1 MIKQFLII
9 FILFVNLIIYAQ
21 VNPGATC
28 AQAGC
33 STSGTYTSLTG
44 TPSIGGY
51 SCLGSTPN
59 ANWLAIGISTTGSI
73 HLTLTQVNTNGFPSD
88 IDFALF
94 GPFTSV
100 TNGCPLLSNLNAVD
114 CSFSG
119 SNVELVDIANAVAG
133 QVYIL
138 LTTNFSGAS
147 GTITLAQNPNLQST
161 GSINCNINFTAT
173 VAKTGAACFFSNGT
187 ATVTPSGGYPPYT
200 YLWNTPGNPTTPS
213 VSNLAAGT
221 YSVTVNSS
229 PSPIT
234 NQNFNPVTISV
245 TIPTITATYSSTS
258 TPAYCST
265 ANNGTASASF
275 NMQNGNTGI
284 TATYVWND
292 PLGQTTSTA
301 TGLFPGTYI
310 CSITLSNG
318 CTGTTS
324 VTVGTQP
331 AMQITQS
338 SNNSVSCFGGTNGSV
353 SVAVTNGN
361 APYSYLWSNSATTNS
376 LSNVAAGTYTV
387 QVTDVNS
394 CVQNGSFTIL
404 QPSILNGN
412 FSAISNFNGT
422 NISCFN
428 GNNGSATITG
438 TGGVGPYSYLW
449 NNGSNL
455 SITSNLVA
463 GNYTVTTTD
472 ANSCSTIDTISL
484 TQPSEIQLLETHQN
498 ISCFGGSDGSINL
511 TVTGGTAPYIF
522 SWSNNSSSQNLSN
535 LIVGS
540 YNVTVTD
547 ANGCTKNLTII
558 LTQPSAPISSNDSHT
573 DILCKGFSTGSID
586 LTVNGGTNP
595 YTYLWSNGQTTQDI
609 DTLLSGT
616 YSVSITDAKSCVFF
630 DTITL
635 TQPLSIISYTSIVTP
650 INCFG
655 EATGGINISPVGG
668 TAPYTFTWNNSA
680 ITEDISSLFCG
691 NFQVTITDA
700 NMCVL
705 TSDTINIPQPL
716 APIVLTAS
724 IDTVNCFNGSDGAIN
739 LTVTGGTAPY
749 TYSWSN
755 GQTSQDIDSLIS
767 GNYTVIVL
775 DSKGCS
781 DTLTLTVSQP
791 LAPINTSKI
800 SVDILCKG
808 FSTGAIDL
816 SVNGGTTPYNYL
828 WSNGQTTQDIDSL
841 LSGTYSVSITDANSC
856 LYYDT
861 IQLTEPSNALSYT
874 SIVTSI
880 NCFGDATGAINI
892 TSFGGTA
899 PYTYVWTNAATTEDI
914 DTILTGNYQL
924 TITDAH
930 LCVLTTDTINIP
942 QPLAPIALTAVIDAV
957 KCHNGSDGA
966 INLSVTGGTAPYSY
980 TWSNGQVSQDIDSLI
995 LGNFEVIVTDSK
1007 GCMDSASYQVTQ
1019 PNIPLTLG
1027 ITHTDALCVGGTQ
1040 GTIDLTVTGGT
1051 FPYNYLWN
1059 NFKTTPDLD
1068 SLNQGFYYVLV
1079 TDANGCNDTI
1089 SATVLDPNNSM
1100 ILSIIKTDVQCFAG
1114 SDGTINL
1121 SVQFGTPGFSYNWNT
1136 GASTQDLNNLP
1147 IGTYAVDVTDTNSCG
1162 AFISV
1167 VINQPATPVSGT
1179 ISSIDVL
1186 CKNFATGAIDV
1197 TNGGG
1202 IAPYTYLWSNNQ
1214 QSQDLQN
1221 LTAGIYTVTIK
1232 DSHNCILVL
1241 SDTIFEPA
1249 TEVSANESHINVKCF
1264 SNNTG
1269 SINITPTGGVGNYS
1283 FQWLSG
1289 ETTEDIDSLIAG
1301 NYFVTIKDG
1310 NNCTFPVTVA
1320 ITQPTAALSLATT
1333 ITNVSCFNGSNGLI
1347 NLIPSGG
1354 TMPYS
1359 YFWSDSTTNQD
1370 LINYPFGTYSVI
1382 VTDTNNCIDSIVGT
1396 ITQPTLLVIS
1406 GSTTPVIC
1414 HGDATGTATVVANG
1428 GTPGYSYLWSNGDQ
1442 NAMNDSIVTGNYS
1455 VLVTDNLGCKDSL
1468 TVFVNEP
1475 TLLTSSTTHI
1485 DNPCFGDAVGSV
1497 SVVPSGGIAPYTYSW
1512 SNFATSATTSNLIAG
1527 VYTVIVT
1534 DSNNCIVND
1543 TSEVLQPLAPLNIDF
1558 LTSDVLCFNGATG
1571 AIDATTSGGT
1581 TPYAFSWNTS
1591 ATSEDLS
1598 NLPIGIYT
1606 LTVTDD
1612 HNCVSSKTETI
1623 TEPALLDTSNVVLD
1637 NISCNGFSDGSVN
1650 LTTVGGTTPY
1660 TYFWSNNTTN
1670 EDLTNVPIGSYSIT
1684 ITDAHFC
1691 VSQFTYT
1698 LNQPLPLISTYTT
1711 IEPLCYAYSD
1721 GSITLNTTGGTT
1733 PYSYSWTNGST
1744 SAVNSGIVTGNYT
1757 ATITDAQN
1765 CVFVLPCFIDQP
1777 DQIQVSFNVS
1787 DTVGCDPTMIEF
1799 TNTSDEQFIST
1810 WQFGDGN
1817 SATGNTN
1824 ITNTY
1829 TSPGCFDVSLT
1840 VESPIGCTNFVTY
1853 PSIICI
1859 NPTPTAGISAN
1870 PTTLDTSNPETEIL
1884 NTTTGAVSYEWDM
1897 GDNGLYN
1904 FFQPGMYTYP
1914 MYTLNEFIIT
1924 LTATSDKG
1932 CLDTAQYK
1940 IYFDNSLIF
1949 YVPNTFTP
1957 DGNEYNNVFKPIL
1970 TSIVDSYLLQIY
1982 NRWGELIFESNDKEV
1997 GWDGSYNG
2005 SIVQNGA
2012 YNWVIKIKTD
2022 GTQTHTKRG
2031 NVLLLR

>member
-28 AQAGC
+28 GQAGC

-44 TPSIGGY
+44 SPTIGQFG
-51 SCLGSTPN
+51 CLGATPN
-59 ANWLAIGISTTGSI
+59 ANWLALGISTNGSI
-73 HLTLTQVNTNGFPSD
+73 HLTLTQIGNNGFPID
-88 IDFALF
+88 VDFALY
-94 GPFTSV
+94 GPYSSV
-100 TNGCPLLSNLNAVD
+100 AAGCPISSSTPTVD

-119 SNVELVDIANAVAG
+119 SNTEYVDIANAVAG

-138 LTTNFSGAS
+138 LTTNFGGGS
-147 GTITLAQNPNLQST
+147 GTITLAQNQTLPST
-161 GSINCNINFTAT
+161 GSINCNINFTASII
-173 VAKTGAACFFSNGT
+173 KTGATCGQANGSAS
-187 ATVTPSGGYPPYT
+187 ATPVGGYAPYT
-200 YLWNTPGNPTTPS
+200 YSWNTPGNPTTPS
-213 VSNLAAGT
+213 VSNLAPGT
-221 YSVTVNSS
+221 YSVTINSS
-229 PSPIT
+229 PSPFT
-234 NQNFNPVTISV
+234 NQIVNPVTISV
-245 TIPTITATYSSTS
+245 TIPNYTATYSSTS
-258 TPAYCST
+258 TPAFCST
-265 ANNGTASASF
+265 SATGTATASF
-275 NMQNGNTGI
+275 NMQNGNAGV
-284 TATYVWND
+284 TANYLWND

-301 TGLFPGTYI
+301 TGLLPGTYI

-331 AMQITQS
+331 AMLLTQT
-338 SNNSVSCFGGTNGSV
+338 SNTTVSCFSGTNGALA
-353 SVAVTNGN
+353 VAVTNGT
-361 APYSYLWSNSATTNS
+361 APYSYLWSTSATTNS
-376 LSNVAAGTYTV
+376 ISNVAAGTYAL
-387 QVTDVNS
+387 QVTDANS

-404 QPSILNGN
+404 QPPILDGN
-412 FSAISNFNGT
+412 FTAISNFNGV

-428 GNNGSATITG
+428 GNNGAATITA
-438 TGGVGPYSYLW
+438 TGGVGPYTYLW
-449 NNGSNL
+449 SNGSTLANQTNL
-455 SITSNLVA
+455 TAGSNTVTITDSKLCSLTKNISITQPTELLV
-463 GNYTVTTTD
+463 T
-472 ANSCSTIDTISL
+472 
-484 TQPSEIQLLETHQN
+484 ETHQN
-498 ISCFGGSDGSINL
+498 ISCFNGNNGNINL
-511 TVTGGTAPYIF
+511 TVSGGTAPYTY
-522 SWSNNSSSQNLSN
+522 SWLTNSTSQNLTN
-535 LIVGS
+535 LIAGS

-558 LTQPSAPISSNDSHT
+558 LTQPSAPISSSDSH
-573 DILCKGFSTGSID
+573 
-586 LTVNGGTNP
+586 
-595 YTYLWSNGQTTQDI
+595 
-609 DTLLSGT
+609 
-616 YSVSITDAKSCVFF
+616 
-630 DTITL
+630 
-635 TQPLSIISYTSIVTP
+635 
-650 INCFG
+650 
-655 EATGGINISPVGG
+655 
-668 TAPYTFTWNNSA
+668 
-680 ITEDISSLFCG
+680 
-691 NFQVTITDA
+691 
-700 NMCVL
+700 
-705 TSDTINIPQPL
+705 
-716 APIVLTAS
+716 
-724 IDTVNCFNGSDGAIN
+724 
-739 LTVTGGTAPY
+739 
-749 TYSWSN
+749 
-755 GQTSQDIDSLIS
+755 
-767 GNYTVIVL
+767 
-775 DSKGCS
+775 
-781 DTLTLTVSQP
+781 
-791 LAPINTSKI
+791 
-800 SVDILCKG
+800 VDILCKG
-808 FSTGAIDL
+808 FSTGLIDL
-816 SVNGGTTPYNYL
+816 TVVGGTSPYTYA

-841 LSGTYSVSITDANSC
+841 LSGTYTVIITDVKSC
-856 LYYDT
+856 VFYDT
-861 IQLTEPSNALSYT
+861 VVLTQPLNVLSYT
-874 SIVTSI
+874 TIVTPI
-880 NCFGDATGAINI
+880 NCFGQATGAINI
-892 TSFGGTA
+892 TTLGGTA
-899 PYTYVWTNAATTEDI
+899 PYTFTWNDSAITEDI
-914 DTILTGNYQL
+914 SSLLTGNYQL

-942 QPLAPIALTAVIDAV
+942 QPIAPIALTAIIDAV
-957 KCHNGSDGA
+957 KCYNGSDGG

-980 TWSNGQVSQDIDSLI
+980 SWSNGQVSQDIDSLI
-995 LGNFEVIVTDSK
+995 LGNFEVIVSDSK
-1007 GCMDSASYQVTQ
+1007 GCIDSSSYQITQ
-1019 PNIPLTLG
+1019 PIQPLTLG

-1051 FPYNYLWN
+1051 TPYSYLWN
-1059 NFKTTPDLD
+1059 NLKTIPDLD

-1079 TDANGCNDTI
+1079 TDTNGCNDTI

-1100 ILSIIKTDVQCFAG
+1100 ILSFVKTDVQCFAG

-1121 SVQFGTPGFSYNWNT
+1121 SVQYGTPGFSYSWNN
-1136 GASTQDLNNLP
+1136 GATSQDISNLP

-1179 ISSIDVL
+1179 ISSVDVL
-1186 CKNFATGAIDV
+1186 CRTFATGSIDV
-1197 TNGGG
+1197 NVAGG
-1202 IAPYTYLWSNNQ
+1202 ITPYTYLWTNNQ
-1214 QSQDLQN
+1214 TSQDIQN
-1221 LTAGIYTVTIK
+1221 LTAGIYSVTVK

-1249 TEVSANESHINVKCF
+1249 TVVTATENHVNVKCF

-1269 SINITPTGGVGNYS
+1269 SINISPTGGVGNYS

-1301 NYFVTIKDG
+1301 NYFVTITDG
-1310 NNCTFPVTVA
+1310 NNCTFPVSIA
-1320 ITQPTAALSLATT
+1320 ITQPTAALTLATS
-1333 ITNVSCFNGSNGLI
+1333 ITNVSCFNGSNGVI
-1347 NLIPSGG
+1347 NLTPSGG

-1382 VTDTNNCIDSIVGT
+1382 VTDTNNCVDSIVGT
-1396 ITQPTLLVIS
+1396 ITQPTLLVIN

-1428 GTPGYSYLWSNGDQ
+1428 GTPGYSYLWSNSDQ
-1442 NAMNDSIVTGNYS
+1442 NALNDTIVTGTYT
-1455 VLVTDNLGCKDSL
+1455 VLVTDSLGCQDSL

-1475 TLLTSSTTHI
+1475 TLLTSTTTHI
-1485 DNPCFGDAVGSV
+1485 DNPCYGNSVGSV
-1497 SVVPSGGIAPYTYSW
+1497 SVIPAGGIAPYTYSW

-1558 LTSDVLCFNGATG
+1558 VTSDVLCFNGNTG
-1571 AIDATTSGGT
+1571 SIDATTSGGT
-1581 TPYAFSWNTS
+1581 TPYAFSWNTT
-1591 ATSEDLS
+1591 AVSEDLS

-1606 LTVTDD
+1606 LTVTDNQ
-1612 HNCVSSKTETI
+1612 NCVLVKTDTI
-1623 TEPALLDTSNVVLD
+1623 IEPALLDTSNVILD
-1637 NISCNGFSDGSVN
+1637 DISCNGFSDGSIN
-1650 LTTVGGTTPY
+1650 LTTVGGVTPY
-1660 TYFWSNNTTN
+1660 AFAWSNSTSN
-1670 EDLTNVPIGSYSIT
+1670 EDLTNVPIGTYTLT
-1684 ITDAHFC
+1684 ITDAHLC

-1733 PYSYSWTNGST
+1733 PYAYNWSNNST
-1744 SAVNSGIVTGNYT
+1744 SAINSGIVAGNYT

-1787 DTVGCDPTMIEF
+1787 DTVGCDPTTIEF

-1817 SATGNTN
+1817 NATGNNN

-1840 VESPIGCTNFVTY
+1840 VESPIGCTNSVTY

-1884 NTTTGAVSYEWDM
+1884 NTSTGASSFEWNM
-1897 GDNGLYN
+1897 GDNGMYS

-1914 MYTLNEFIIT
+1914 MYTLNEFNIT

-1932 CLDTAQYK
+1932 CLDTAMYK
-1940 IYFDNSLIF
+1940 IFFDNSLIF
-1949 YVPNTFTP
+1949 YVPTAFTP

-1970 TSIVDSYLLQIY
+1970 TSIVAEYNLQIY

-2005 SIVQNGA
+2005 RMTQNGT

-2022 GTQTHTKRG
+2022 GTQTHVKRG
-2031 NVLLLR
+2031 SVSLIR

>member
-1 MIKQFLII
+1 MIKQFFII
-9 FILFVNLIIYAQ
+9 YLLLFNTLIYAQ

-33 STSGTYTSLTG
+33 STNGTYPSLTG
-44 TPSIGGY
+44 TPTIGQYGCM
-51 SCLGSTPN
+51 SVTPN
-59 ANWLAIGISTTGSI
+59 ANWLALGISTSGSI
-73 HLTLTQVNTNGFPSD
+73 HLVLNQGGD
-88 IDFALF
+88 IDFALY

-100 TNGCPLLSNLNAVD
+100 AAGCPILNPATPID

-119 SNVELVDIANAVAG
+119 SNVEFVDITNAIAG

-138 LTTNFSGAS
+138 LTTNFSGAA
-147 GTITLAQNPNLQST
+147 GTISLQPNPNIPST

-173 VAKTGAACFFSNGT
+173 TTFTGSSCGQSNGT
-187 ATVTPSGGYPPYT
+187 AQVTPVGGFPPYT
-200 YLWNTPGNPTTPS
+200 YSWSSPGNPTTQN
-213 VSNLAAGT
+213 VSNLAPGT
-221 YSVTVNSS
+221 YSVTVFSS
-229 PSPIT
+229 PNPIT
-234 NQNFNPVTISV
+234 NQIVNPTTVNV
-245 TIPTITATYSSTS
+245 TIPIVSATYSSTS
-258 TPAYCST
+258 TKAFCST
-265 ANNGTASASF
+265 SNTGTATASF
-275 NMQNGNTGI
+275 NMPNGNAGI

-301 TGLFPGTYI
+301 TGLLPGTYI

-318 CTGTTS
+318 CSGTTT
-324 VTVGTQP
+324 VTVLSEP
-331 AMQITQS
+331 LIQITQT
-338 SNNSVSCFGGTNGSV
+338 SNTPVSCFSGTNGALA
-353 SVAVTNGN
+353 VAVTNGT

-376 LSNVAAGTYTV
+376 LSNVAAGSYTV
-387 QVTDVNS
+387 QVTDANS
-394 CVQNGSFTIL
+394 CIKTGSFTVS
-404 QPSILNGN
+404 QPTVLGGN
-412 FSAISNFNGT
+412 FSAISNFNGA

-428 GNNGSATITG
+428 GNNGSATIAG

-449 NNGSNL
+449 NNGTTL
-455 SITSNLVA
+455 PIASNLVA

-472 ANSCSTIDTISL
+472 ANLCSTIDTISL
-484 TQPSEIQLLETHQN
+484 TQPSEIQLSETHQD
-498 ISCFGGSDGSINL
+498 ISCFGGSDGSIIL
-511 TVTGGTAPYIF
+511 TVTGGTFPYTF
-522 SWSNNSSSQNLSN
+522 LWSNNATTVNLLNINSGTYSV
-535 LIVGS
+535 I
-540 YNVTVTD
+540 VTD
-547 ANGCTKNLTII
+547 ANGCTKNLSVT
-558 LTQPSAPISSNDSHT
+558 LTQPLAPLTSSDTHT
-573 DILCKGFSTGSID
+573 DILCKGFSTGAID
-586 LTVNGGTNP
+586 LTVIGGTAP

-616 YSVSITDAKSCVFF
+616 YSVNITDAKSCVFN
-630 DTITL
+630 DTIFL
-635 TQPLSIISYTSIVTP
+635 TQPLNSLSYTSVSTP

-655 EATGGINISPVGG
+655 FATGAINISPAGG
-668 TAPYTFTWNNSA
+668 TAPYTFVWTNSA
-680 ITEDISSLFCG
+680 ITEDISSLLTG
-691 NFQVTITDA
+691 NYQVTITDA

-716 APIVLTAS
+716 APIVLTGL
-724 IDTVNCFNGSDGAIN
+724 IDTVNCFNGSDGSIN

-749 TYSWSN
+749 AYSWSN
-755 GQTSQDIDSLIS
+755 GQTTQDIDSLIS
-767 GNYTVIVL
+767 GNYTVIVS
-775 DSKGCS
+775 DIKGCS
-781 DTLTLTVSQP
+781 DTLILNVSQP
-791 LAPINTSKI
+791 LAPINTSETI
-800 SVDILCKG
+800 VNVLCKG

-816 SVNGGTTPYNYL
+816 TVTGGTTPYNYS
-828 WSNGQTTQDIDSL
+828 WSNGQISQDIDSL
-841 LSGTYSVSITDANSC
+841 LSGTYSFIVNDFNGC
-856 LYYDT
+856 VFYDT
-861 IQLTEPSNALSYT
+861 LQISEPLNSLSYT
-874 SIVTSI
+874 SVATPID
-880 NCFGDATGAINI
+880 CFGDATGAINI
-892 TSFGGTA
+892 SPAGGTV
-899 PYTYVWTNAATTEDI
+899 PYSFAWTNSSTTEDI
-914 DTILTGNYQL
+914 SSLLTGNYL
-924 TITDAH
+924 VTITDANM
-930 LCVLTTDTINIP
+930 CVLTSDTINIP
-942 QPLAPIALTAVIDAV
+942 QPLAPISLTAIIDAV

-966 INLSVTGGTAPYSY
+966 INLTVTGGTSPYTYS
-980 TWSNGQVSQDIDSLI
+980 WSNGQLSQDIDSLI
-995 LGNFEVIVTDSK
+995 LGNYEVIVSDSK
-1007 GCMDSASYQVTQ
+1007 GCMDSSTYQVTQ
-1019 PNIPLTLG
+1019 PILPLTLAV
-1027 ITHTDALCVGGTQ
+1027 THTDALCVGGTQ

-1051 FPYNYLWN
+1051 TPYTYLWN

-1068 SLNQGFYYVLV
+1068 SLFQGFYYVLV

-1100 ILSIIKTDVQCFAG
+1100 ILSVVKTDVKCFAG
-1114 SDGTINL
+1114 SDGTVNL
-1121 SVQFGTPGFSYNWNT
+1121 SVQFGTPGFAYDWNT
-1136 GASTQDLNNLP
+1136 GATTQDLNNLP
-1147 IGTYAVDVTDTNSCG
+1147 IGTYAVNVTDTNTCG

-1167 VINQPATPVSGT
+1167 VINQPATPVSGS

-1186 CKNFATGAIDV
+1186 CKTFETGSIDV

-1202 IAPYTYLWSNNQ
+1202 IAPYTYLWNNNQ
-1214 QSQDLQN
+1214 LTQDLQN
-1221 LTAGIYTVTIK
+1221 LTAGIYSVTIK
-1232 DSHNCILVL
+1232 DSNNCVLIL

-1249 TEVSANESHINVKCF
+1249 TVVSASESHINVKCF

-1301 NYFVTIKDG
+1301 NYFVTITDG

-1320 ITQPTAALSLATT
+1320 ISQPIAALSLATS
-1333 ITNVSCFNGSNGLI
+1333 ITNVSCFNGSNGVI
-1347 NLIPSGG
+1347 NLTPTGG
-1354 TMPYS
+1354 TAPYS

-1382 VTDTNNCIDSIVGT
+1382 VKDTNNCIDSIVGT

-1468 TVFVNEP
+1468 SVFINEP

-1485 DNPCFGDAVGSV
+1485 DNPCYGDAAGSV
-1497 SVVPSGGIAPYTYSW
+1497 SVVATGGITPYTYLW
-1512 SNFATSATTSNLIAG
+1512 NNSALTPTTSNLIAG
-1527 VYTVIVT
+1527 VYTVIVK

-1543 TSEVLQPLAPLNIDF
+1543 TSEVLQPLAPLNINF
-1558 LTSDVLCFNGATG
+1558 VTSDVLCFNGTTG
-1571 AIDATTSGGT
+1571 AIDATITGGT
-1581 TPYAFSWNTS
+1581 IPYDFSWNTS
-1591 ATSEDLS
+1591 AITEDLS
-1598 NLPIGIYT
+1598 SLPIGIYT
-1606 LTVTDD
+1606 LTITDNN
-1612 HNCVSSKTETI
+1612 NCVVSKTDTI
-1623 TEPALLDTSNVVLD
+1623 TEPALLDTSNVILD
-1637 NISCNGFSDGSVN
+1637 NISCNGFSDGSIN
-1650 LTTVGGTTPY
+1650 LTTVGGTAPY
-1660 TYFWSNNTTN
+1660 TYLWSNNSTN
-1670 EDLTNVPIGSYSIT
+1670 EDLTNVIIGTYTLS
-1684 ITDAHFC
+1684 ITDAHLC
-1691 VSQFTYT
+1691 NRQYTYSLT
-1698 LNQPLPLISTYTT
+1698 QPLPLISTYTT

-1733 PYSYSWTNGST
+1733 PYAYSWTNGST
-1744 SAVNSGIVTGNYT
+1744 SAINSGIVTGNYT

-1787 DTVGCDPTMIEF
+1787 DTVGCDPTTIEF

-1824 ITNTY
+1824 IENTY
-1829 TSPGCFDVSLT
+1829 NSPGCFDVSLT
-1840 VESPIGCTNFVTY
+1840 VESPIGCSNSVIY

-1870 PTTLDTSNPETEIL
+1870 PTTLDSSNPETEIL

-1914 MYTLNEFIIT
+1914 MYTLNEFLIT

-1932 CLDTAQYK
+1932 CVDTAQYK
-1940 IYFDNSLIF
+1940 IFFDNSLIF

-1970 TSIVDSYLLQIY
+1970 TSLVASYQLQIY
-1982 NRWGELIFESNDKEV
+1982 NRWGELIFESFDKEV
-1997 GWDGSYNG
+1997 GWDGSYKG
-2005 SIVQNGA
+2005 GIVQNGA

-2022 GTQTHTKRG
+2022 GTQTHVKRG

>member
-9 FILFVNLIIYAQ
+9 YLLLFNTLIYAQ

-449 NNGSNL
+449 NNGSTLSNPTNL
-455 SITSNLVA
+455 IA
-463 GNYTVTTTD
+463 GNNTVTISD
-472 ANSCSTIDTISL
+472 ANQCVVTDTIIL
-484 TQPSEIQLLETHQN
+484 IQPTEIQLSESHQN
-498 ISCFGGSDGSINL
+498 ISCFGGSNGTINL
-511 TVTGGTAPYIF
+511 A
-522 SWSNNSSSQNLSN
+522 
-535 LIVGS
+535 
-540 YNVTVTD
+540 
-547 ANGCTKNLTII
+547 
-558 LTQPSAPISSNDSHT
+558 
-573 DILCKGFSTGSID
+573 
-586 LTVNGGTNP
+586 
-595 YTYLWSNGQTTQDI
+595 
-609 DTLLSGT
+609 
-616 YSVSITDAKSCVFF
+616 
-630 DTITL
+630 
-635 TQPLSIISYTSIVTP
+635 
-650 INCFG
+650 
-655 EATGGINISPVGG
+655 
-668 TAPYTFTWNNSA
+668 
-680 ITEDISSLFCG
+680 
-691 NFQVTITDA
+691 
-700 NMCVL
+700 
-705 TSDTINIPQPL
+705 
-716 APIVLTAS
+716 
-724 IDTVNCFNGSDGAIN
+724 
-739 LTVTGGTAPY
+739 VTGGTAPY
-749 TYSWSN
+749 TFSWSN
-755 GQTSQDIDSLIS
+755 NTNSQNLSNLSI
-767 GNYTVIVL
+767 GTYTVVVT
-775 DSKGCS
+775 DTNGCS
-781 DTLTLTVSQP
+781 KSLSVTLTQP
-791 LAPINTSKI
+791 TTPLSSSDTH
-800 SVDILCKG
+800 VDILCKS
-808 FSTGAIDL
+808 FSTGMIDL
-816 SVNGGTTPYNYL
+816 TVNGGTTPYNYL

-966 INLSVTGGTAPYSY
+966 INLSVTGGTAPYTYS
-980 TWSNGQVSQDIDSLI
+980 WSNGQIAQDIDSLI
-995 LGNFEVIVTDSK
+995 LGNYEVIVLDSK
-1007 GCMDSASYQVTQ
+1007 GCSDSSNYQVTQ
-1019 PNIPLTLG
+1019 PVMPLTLG

-1100 ILSIIKTDVQCFAG
+1100 ILSIIKNDVQCFAG

-1136 GASTQDLNNLP
+1136 GASSQDLNNLP
-1147 IGTYAVDVTDTNSCG
+1147 FGTYAVDVTDTNSCG

-1310 NNCTFPVTVA
+1310 NNCTFPVTVV
-1320 ITQPTAALSLATT
+1320 ITQPIAALSLATT

-1347 NLIPSGG
+1347 NLTPSGG

-1382 VTDTNNCIDSIVGT
+1382 VTDTNNCSDSIVGT

-1428 GTPGYSYLWSNGDQ
+1428 GTPGYYYLWSNGDQ
-1442 NAMNDSIVTGNYS
+1442 NAMNDSIITGNYS

-1512 SNFATSATTSNLIAG
+1512 SNFATSATISNLLAG

-1543 TSEVLQPLAPLNIDF
+1543 TSEVLQPLAPLNINF
-1558 LTSDVLCFNGATG
+1558 VTSNVLCFNGTTG

-1581 TPYAFSWNTS
+1581 TPYVFSWNTT
-1591 ATSEDLS
+1591 ATLEDLS

-1623 TEPALLDTSNVVLD
+1623 TEPALLDTSNVILD
-1637 NISCNGFSDGSVN
+1637 NISCNGFSDGSIN
-1650 LTTVGGTTPY
+1650 LTTVGGVTPY
-1660 TYFWSNNTTN
+1660 SFDWSNASTN
-1670 EDLTNVPIGSYSIT
+1670 EDLTNVPIGTYTLT
-1684 ITDAHFC
+1684 ITDAHLC

-1744 SAVNSGIVTGNYT
+1744 SVVNSGIVTGNYT

-1810 WQFGDGN
+1810 WEFGDGN
-1817 SATGNTN
+1817 SATGNNN

>member
-1 MIKQFLII
+1 MIKQFFII
-9 FILFVNLIIYAQ
+9 YLLLFYTLIYAQ

-28 AQAGC
+28 GQAGC

-44 TPSIGGY
+44 TASIGGY

-59 ANWLAIGISTTGSI
+59 ANWLALGISTNGSI
-73 HLTLTQVNTNGFPSD
+73 HLTLTQIGNGGFPID
-88 IDFALF
+88 VDFALY

-100 TNGCPLLSNLNAVD
+100 SNGCPILSNLNAVD

-119 SNVELVDIANAVAG
+119 SNTEFVDIANAVAG

-138 LTTNFSGAS
+138 LTTNFGGGS
-147 GTITLAQNPNLQST
+147 GTITLAQNANLPST

-173 VAKTGAACFFSNGT
+173 VAKTGAACFFSNGS

-221 YSVTVNSS
+221 YSVTINSS
-229 PSPIT
+229 SSPIT
-234 NQNFNPVTISV
+234 NQNFNPVSISV
-245 TIPTITATYSSTS
+245 TIPTITATYSSSS
-258 TPAYCST
+258 TPAFCST
-265 ANNGTASASF
+265 SNTGTATATF
-275 NMQNGNTGI
+275 NMQNGNTGL

-301 TGLFPGTYI
+301 TGLLPGTYI

-331 AMQITQS
+331 AMLLTQT
-338 SNNSVSCFGGTNGSV
+338 SNTPVSCFSGTNGAV
-353 SVAVTNGN
+353 AVAVTNGT
-361 APYSYLWSNSATTNS
+361 APYSYLWSTSATTSS
-376 LSNVAAGTYTV
+376 LSNLAEGTYTL
-387 QVTDVNS
+387 QVTDANS
-394 CVQNGSFTIL
+394 CIKNGSFTIL
-404 QPSILNGN
+404 QPAILDGN
-412 FSAISNFNGT
+412 FTSISNFNGV
-422 NISCFN
+422 NISCYN
-428 GNNGSATITG
+428 GNNGAATITG
-438 TGGVGPYSYLW
+438 SGGVGPYTYLW
-449 NNGSNL
+449 NNGSTLSSQTNL
-455 SITSNLVA
+455 IA
-463 GNYTVTTTD
+463 GNNTVTITD
-472 ANSCSTIDTISL
+472 SKTCTLQKNIVM
-484 TQPSEIQLLETHQN
+484 TQPDEIDLSETHQN
-498 ISCFGGSDGSINL
+498 ISCYNGNNGNINL
-511 TVTGGTAPYIF
+511 TVSGGTAPYIY
-522 SWSNNSSSQNLSN
+522 SWSNNLSSQNLLN
-535 LIVGS
+535 ITAGTYTVI
-540 YNVTVTD
+540 VTD
-547 ANGCTKNLTII
+547 ANGCSKNLSVT
-558 LTQPSAPISSNDSHT
+558 LTQPLAPLSSSDTHT
-573 DILCKGFSTGSID
+573 DILCKGFSTGAID
-586 LTVNGGTNP
+586 LTVIGGTSP

-616 YSVSITDAKSCVFF
+616 YSVSITDAKSCVFN
-630 DTITL
+630 DTIFL
-635 TQPLSIISYTSIVTP
+635 TQPLNLLSYTSVSTP

-655 EATGGINISPVGG
+655 FATGAINISPAGG
-668 TAPYTFTWNNSA
+668 TAPYTFVWTNSA
-680 ITEDISSLFCG
+680 TTEDISSLLTG
-691 NFQVTITDA
+691 NYQVTITDA

-716 APIVLTAS
+716 APIVLTGL

-767 GNYTVIVL
+767 GNYTVIVS
-775 DSKGCS
+775 DVKGCS
-781 DTLTLTVSQP
+781 DTLILNVSQP
-791 LAPINTSKI
+791 LAPINTSGIK
-800 SVDILCKG
+800 VNVLCKG

-816 SVNGGTTPYNYL
+816 SLTGGTTPYSYL

-841 LSGTYSVSITDANSC
+841 LSGTYSVVISDFNGC
-856 LYYDT
+856 FFYDT
-861 IQLTEPSNALSYT
+861 LQISEPLNSLSYT
-874 SIVTSI
+874 SITTLI

-892 TSFGGTA
+892 SPAGGTA
-899 PYTYVWTNAATTEDI
+899 PYSFAWTNSSITEDI
-914 DTILTGNYQL
+914 SSLLTGNYL
-924 TITDAH
+924 VTITDANM
-930 LCVLTTDTINIP
+930 CVLTSDTINIP
-942 QPLAPIALTAVIDAV
+942 QPLVPISLTAIIDAV

-966 INLSVTGGTAPYSY
+966 INLSVTGGTSPYTYS
-980 TWSNGQVSQDIDSLI
+980 WSNGQLSQDIDSLN
-995 LGNFEVIVTDSK
+995 LGNYEVIVSDSK
-1007 GCMDSASYQVTQ
+1007 GCMDSSTYQVTQ
-1019 PNIPLTLG
+1019 PVMPLTLG

-1051 FPYNYLWN
+1051 TPYTYLWN

-1068 SLNQGFYYVLV
+1068 SLFQGFYYVLV

-1100 ILSIIKTDVQCFAG
+1100 ILSIVKTDVQCFSG
-1114 SDGTINL
+1114 SDGTVNL
-1121 SVQFGTPGFSYNWNT
+1121 AVQYGTPGFSYLWNN
-1136 GASTQDLNNLP
+1136 GATTQDLSNLP
-1147 IGTYAVDVTDTNSCG
+1147 IGTYAVNVTDTNTCG
-1162 AFISV
+1162 AFISI
-1167 VINQPATPVSGT
+1167 VINQPATPVSGS

-1186 CKNFATGAIDV
+1186 CKTFATGSIDL

-1202 IAPYTYLWSNNQ
+1202 IAPYTYLWNNNQ
-1214 QSQDLQN
+1214 LTQDLQN

-1249 TEVSANESHINVKCF
+1249 TVVSASESHINVKCF
-1264 SNNTG
+1264 SNSTG
-1269 SINITPTGGVGNYS
+1269 SINITPSGGVGNYS
-1283 FQWLSG
+1283 FQWLSS

-1320 ITQPTAALSLATT
+1320 ITQPLAALSLATS
-1333 ITNVSCFNGSNGLI
+1333 ITNVSCFGGINGVIDLT
-1347 NLIPSGG
+1347 PSGG
-1354 TMPYS
+1354 TSPYT

-1370 LINYPFGTYSVI
+1370 LVNYPFGTYSVI

-1396 ITQPTLLVIS
+1396 ITQPTLLVIN

-1414 HGDATGTATVVANG
+1414 HGDATGTVTVVANG

-1442 NAMNDSIVTGNYS
+1442 NALNDSILTGTYS

-1468 TVFVNEP
+1468 SIFVKEP

-1485 DNPCFGDAVGSV
+1485 DNPCYGDAVGSV
-1497 SVVPSGGIAPYTYSW
+1497 SVVAAGGITPYTYLW
-1512 SNFATSATTSNLIAG
+1512 NNTALTPTTSNLIAG
-1527 VYTVIVT
+1527 VYTIIVK
-1534 DSNNCIVND
+1534 DSNNCIIND

-1558 LTSDVLCFNGATG
+1558 VTSDVLCFNGTTG
-1571 AIDATTSGGT
+1571 AIDASTSGGT
-1581 TPYAFSWNTS
+1581 IPYAFSWNTT
-1591 ATSEDLS
+1591 AVSEDLT

-1606 LTVTDD
+1606 LTVTDVN
-1612 HNCVSSKTETI
+1612 NCVLVKTDTI
-1623 TEPALLDTSNVVLD
+1623 IEPALLDTSNVILD
-1637 NISCNGFSDGSVN
+1637 DISCNGFSDGSIN
-1650 LTTVGGTTPY
+1650 ITTVGGVTPY
-1660 TYFWSNNTTN
+1660 SFAWSNSTTN
-1670 EDLTNVPIGSYSIT
+1670 EDLTNVPIGTYSLT
-1684 ITDAHFC
+1684 ITDAHLC
-1691 VSQFTYT
+1691 VSQYTYT
-1698 LNQPLPLISTYTT
+1698 LNQPLPLIATYTT
-1711 IEPLCYAYSD
+1711 IPPLCYSYSD

-1733 PYSYSWTNGST
+1733 PYAYSWTNGST
-1744 SAVNSGIVTGNYT
+1744 SAINSGIVTGNYT

-1777 DQIQVSFNVS
+1777 AQIQVSFNVS
-1787 DTVGCDPTMIEF
+1787 DTVGCDPTTIEF

-1817 SATGNTN
+1817 SATGNNN
-1824 ITNTY
+1824 IENTY
-1829 TSPGCFDVSLT
+1829 ISPGCFDVSLT
-1840 VESPIGCTNFVTY
+1840 VESPIGCTNSVVY

-1870 PTTLDTSNPETEIL
+1870 PTTLDTSNPETEIT

-1904 FFQPGMYTYP
+1904 FFQPGLYTYP
-1914 MYTLNEFIIT
+1914 MYTLNEFLIT

-1932 CLDTAQYK
+1932 CVDTAQYT
-1940 IYFDNSLIF
+1940 IFFDNSLIF

-1970 TSIVDSYLLQIY
+1970 TSLVAEYQMQIY
-1982 NRWGELIFESNDKEV
+1982 NRWGELIFESFDKEV
-1997 GWDGSYNG
+1997 GWDGSYKG
-2005 SIVQNGA
+2005 GIIQNGA

-2022 GTQTHTKRG
+2022 GTQTHVKRG